1 MESVLM
7 IINEEVAKAKRP
19 RDLVLF
25 SYQGS
30 NFPPVLARERQIWC
44 KTQILERGK
53 KYEFLI
59 FTQRWWRKKS
69 RLINSLSP
77 SPQVGEKEKIA
88 SSDCHDI
95 SGNIFQIPGG
105 DIHLFT
111 LFSFKSIAN
120 SCKKFLYIGIY
131 QSTKY

>member
-44 KTQILERGK
+44 KTQILKFSSEGK
-53 KYEFLI
+53 NM
-59 FTQRWWRKKS
+59 S
-69 RLINSLSP
+69 
-77 SPQVGEKEKIA
+77 
-88 SSDCHDI
+88 
-95 SGNIFQIPGG
+95 
-105 DIHLFT
+105 
-111 LFSFKSIAN
+111 
-120 SCKKFLYIGIY
+120 FLYSHRGGGGRRVD
-131 QSTKY
+131 